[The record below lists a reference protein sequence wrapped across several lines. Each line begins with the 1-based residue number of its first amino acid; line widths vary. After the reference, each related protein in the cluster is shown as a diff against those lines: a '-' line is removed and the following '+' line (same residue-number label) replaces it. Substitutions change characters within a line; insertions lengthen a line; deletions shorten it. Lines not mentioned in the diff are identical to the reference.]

1 MKKFAISLIV
11 FFSFFAAGLLTLK
24 DYGISWDEPVHYQRG
39 QAYLRYIITG
49 QRDYKKLP
57 PYDLKKAQNDSKYHE
72 RSLFQIED
80 ILRMGRSIVDYD
92 RGHPPTADILSS
104 LFNFKSKI
112 AVYESF

>member
-57 PYDLKKAQNDSKYHE
+57 LYDLKKAQIIKHTRVIGNAKLYRLNIE
-72 RSLFQIED
+72 NLFVRKMISLFDETIMPKRR
-80 ILRMGRSIVDYD
+80 L
-92 RGHPPTADILSS
+92 L
-104 LFNFKSKI
+104 N
-112 AVYESF
+112 